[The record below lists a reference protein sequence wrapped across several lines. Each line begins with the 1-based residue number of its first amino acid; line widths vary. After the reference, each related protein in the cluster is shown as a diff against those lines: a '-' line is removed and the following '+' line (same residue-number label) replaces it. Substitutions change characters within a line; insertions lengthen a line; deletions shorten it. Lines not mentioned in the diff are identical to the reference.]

1 MINLKRPI
9 KCCQPD
15 CFKCPYVDCRYDRL
29 EVEDYTESNKRDYE
43 LYEAYTG
50 NKLHKPSDKDYR
62 NKRNTAYQR
71 RNRRYVNRHEYNQK
85 YYETHKE
92 EIKRKAKENYDAE
105 QNAIKCRKYRKK
117 HKEEKQAYDKAYY
130 ELNKERKKEMAR
142 KRYYE
147 KKRECEL
154 L

>member
-50 NKLHKPSDKDYR
+50 NKLNKPSDKEYT
-62 NKRNTAYQR
+62 NKRKAAYHR
-71 RNRRYVNRHEYNQK
+71 RSVKRHEYNK
-85 YYETHKE
+85 RYYEMHKE
-92 EIKRKAKENYDAE
+92 EIKKRAKENYDAE
-105 QNAIKCRKYRKK
+105 QNAEKCKKYRQK
-117 HKEEKQAYDKAYY
+117 HKKEKQSYDKAYY
-130 ELNKERKKEMAR
+130 ELNKERIKEMAR
-142 KRYYE
+142 QRYYK
-147 KKRECEL
+147 KKRASEVS
-154 L
+154 